1 MGCAG
6 QDLQA
11 VQLAPQYRRANRSNV
26 GAQVYPSGIIS
37 RQHPV
42 RAKRLHS
49 RGERSSRE
57 LS

>member
-11 VQLAPQYRRANRSNV
+11 VQLTPQYRRTNRSNV
-26 GAQVYPSGIIS
+26 GAQVYRSGITS
-37 RQHPV
+37 RQYLV
-42 RAKRLHS
+42 GAKRLHS

-57 LS
+57 LL